1 MTSEISTAN
10 VKQNARPA
18 VLQRVIWG
26 LLLTGILLAGAYFR
40 FVGLNWDGDF
50 HLHPDERFMTM
61 VASSLHS
68 VSSVSEYFSTATST
82 LNPNNTGYG
91 FYVYGD
97 FPLILTRIVGELF
110 DQTGYSEI
118 HLVGRA
124 LSGLFDLGTVLLV
137 YLIAMRLFR
146 KTRLALLST
155 AFAAFA
161 VLPIQL
167 SHYFTVDTFTNFFIF
182 LGIYFAVRVSTADVP
197 PVEAPAAAAAT
208 VELED
213 TGASGS
219 EAAEEAVTLEDE
231 PFDADPD
238 LGAILN
244 GTFRTWKSLLPYG
257 LFGVALGFAMAS
269 KVSAA
274 PLAITIVIAALLYWL
289 RLPQEQRLR
298 YAFTLARNLI
308 LAAVIAFIVFRIF
321 QPYAFTGPGLL
332 GIKPNPQWIDSLKTL
347 SEQSA
352 GDVDFPPALQWARR
366 PLTFSWRNMVEF
378 GMGLPLGLL
387 AWTGF
392 LYMGWRMIKGEWRK
406 HLLLWSWTLAY
417 FVWQSVA
424 FSRSMRYQLPVY
436 PALAIIAAWAVFAF
450 LDRRARLRQDGP
462 LENDR
467 APIHW
472 RRPLAFGVGAAVLI
486 STFLYAFAFSRIYT
500 RPVTRI
506 AASSWIFQNVPAAI
520 NLHIDQGAEGDYNQ
534 PLPYWSQAE
543 VTAQQ
548 PLVMAFTAERDGP
561 ILEVDLEHVVNP
573 MGDGQPKTLAVAVSA
588 DRAGQQL
595 LSVGSLTDAFTPSN
609 DPRGQSVSV
618 PLMQPLSVQKG
629 RQYFLILQPAGPA
642 DVLNLA
648 GPTYL
653 GYAGPSYPIRQA
665 LEQPVKALRP
675 GQPYNF
681 QFVPDK
687 TGQLSEVYLP
697 HVVDWEGYTEPKTLQ
712 LNLNGNNVDASA
724 VVSSAFPADGGDGQ
738 GYTFRFDQPVSLQS
752 GEVYTLTLN
761 LTDGPGVLGV
771 YGSTQALES
780 SWDDPLPYNVNGAS
794 VFDYYT
800 GLYRTDLNFEMY
812 WDDDAAKRERMID
825 NLDQADYLFISSSRQ
840 WGSTTRVPERYPLT
854 AEYYRDLIGC
864 PADQTVEW
872 CYNVAQPGMFQ
883 GKLGFELVKVFQS
896 EPTLG
901 PLTFN
906 TQFAEEAFTV
916 YDHPKVFIFQKT
928 DAYSPDQVRS
938 QLDRVDLSQ
947 VVHLTPKNVPM
958 QVGGTTLR
966 QRIDQLLAGLKG
978 KNSPAEIN
986 KLMLPQDRLAQQRA
1000 GGTWSQLFSYTD
1012 LQNRFPGLAAA
1023 LWYLVVLLLGWA
1035 VFPFVRMALHGLPDR
1050 GYPLSRLVG
1059 VILLAWLVW
1068 IGGSLGVPFTQ
1079 VNITLAAV
1087 LLLAVNVGLFFI
1099 QKDGILQDLHERK
1112 RYILVV
1118 EGLALTF
1125 FLVFLFIRLG
1135 NPDLWHPY
1143 KGGEKPMDFSYLNAV
1158 IKSTTFPPY
1167 DPWFAGGYLNYYY
1180 YGFVLVG
1187 VLTKWLAVVP
1197 SIAYNIFLPMLFS
1210 FVALGAFSFGWNL
1223 LARSGSAKQTE
1234 EEDLSELPEPQ
1245 EEDPSD
1251 LPEPEITN
1259 SHIFGLELWPLL
1271 AGLASSI
1278 GLLILGNLGT
1288 VRMIWKG
1295 WQQLAAPIP
1304 IEQGNFFQHIGWAL
1318 QGFIQFVGGAQLPYD
1333 VGRWYWDPSRAIPGS
1348 PITEFP
1354 FFTFLYADPHAH
1366 LIALSITILALV
1378 FALSIIRGKW
1388 RWGSGPG
1395 QRGWMFFGASL
1406 LLGGMAVGTLRA
1418 TNTWDL
1424 PAYLALSGMAL
1435 IYTAGRYAQLPAWL
1449 SRLNWPD
1456 WIKRAA
1462 IGAAAAG
1469 LLAVLAFLLYKPF
1482 GDWYLQGY
1490 SAIGRWTG
1498 DRTPV
1503 ESYLVHWGL
1512 FLFVIV
1518 SWLFWETIDWMDST
1532 PLSSLQRLRPYRDL
1546 IIGLLALLVLAV
1558 IGLSLMRV
1566 AIAWIALPVAAWA
1579 AALLLRPNQPDAKR
1593 AVLFMVGSGM
1603 TLTLAVELI
1612 VLVGDI
1618 ERMNTVF
1625 KFYLQAWTLLSLSAA
1640 AGLMWLFPAVIKRWR
1655 AGWSA
1660 AWQLGLALL
1669 VFGAALYPLL
1679 GGRAKIIDRMA
1690 VDAPHTLDGMTY
1702 MEYSTY
1708 SVNDWN
1714 MDLSQ
1719 DYRAIRWMQQ
1729 NVQGSPVIV
1738 EANTTEY
1745 GWGTRFTIYTGLPGV
1760 VGWNWHQ
1767 RQQRGIVDDAE
1778 VWNRVAA
1785 VGDFYNT
1792 FDPQQAEIFLQTYD
1806 VKYIIVGQLER
1817 AMYDPNGIA
1826 KFEQLNGNLWQEVY
1840 RDGDTVIY
1848 QVNGVG

>member
-1 MTSEISTAN
+1 MD
-10 VKQNARPA
+10 
-18 VLQRVIWG
+18 
-26 LLLTGILLAGAYFR
+26 AGA
-40 FVGLNWDGDF
+40 
-50 HLHPDERFMTM
+50 E
-61 VASSLHS
+61 
-68 VSSVSEYFSTATST
+68 
-82 LNPNNTGYG
+82 
-91 FYVYGD
+91 
-97 FPLILTRIVGELF
+97 PL
-110 DQTGYSEI
+110 
-118 HLVGRA
+118 
-124 LSGLFDLGTVLLV
+124 
-137 YLIAMRLFR
+137 
-146 KTRLALLST
+146 
-155 AFAAFA
+155 
-161 VLPIQL
+161 
-167 SHYFTVDTFTNFFIF
+167 
-182 LGIYFAVRVSTADVP
+182 
-197 PVEAPAAAAAT
+197 EA
-208 VELED
+208 
-213 TGASGS
+213 
-219 EAAEEAVTLEDE
+219 EAAEETAGADE
-231 PFDADPD
+231 PSFDEDPD
-238 LGAILN
+238 LRAIIN
-244 GTFRTWKSLLPYG
+244 GTFRSWKSLIPYA
-257 LFGVALGFAMAS
+257 LFGAALGLAMAS

-274 PLAITIVIAALLYWL
+274 PLAVMIAIAALLYWL
-289 RLPQEQRLR
+289 RLPREQRLQ

-308 LAAVIAFIVFRIF
+308 LAAIIAFITFRIF
-321 QPYAFTGPGLL
+321 QPYAFKGPGFF
-332 GIKPNPQWIDSLKTL
+332 GILPNAQWVDSLKTL

-378 GMGLPLGLL
+378 GLGLPLGLL

-392 LYMGWRMIKGEWRK
+392 LYMGWRILKGEWHK

-417 FVWQSVA
+417 FVWQSAA

-436 PALAIIAAWAVFAF
+436 PTLAIIAAWAVFS
-450 LDRRARLRQDGP
+450 LPERRKWAQSDQ
-462 LENDR
+462 LEDER
-467 APIHW
+467 APSRW
-472 RRPLAFGVGAAVLI
+472 RRPLAFGIGAAVLL

-520 NLHIDQGAEGDYNQ
+520 NLHIDQGAEGAYNQ
-534 PLPYWSQAE
+534 PLPYWAQAE
-543 VTAQQ
+543 VTVQQ
-548 PLVMAFTAERDGP
+548 PLAMAFNAERDGT

-573 MGDGQPKTLAVAVSA
+573 LGDGQPKTLAVAISA
-588 DRAGQQL
+588 DRDGRQVLAA
-595 LSVGSLTDAFTPSN
+595 GSLTDAFAPSN
-609 DPRGQSVSV
+609 DPRGPNVAV
-618 PLMQPLSVQKG
+618 PLMQPLNVQKG
-629 RQYFLILQPAGPA
+629 QQYFLVIQPAGPA
-642 DVLNLA
+642 DALDLA
-648 GPTYL
+648 GPTYVD
-653 GYAGPSYPIRQA
+653 YAHADYPLRQA
-665 LEQPVKALRP
+665 LEQPVKALRV
-675 GQPYNF
+675 GQPYSF

-687 TGQLSEVYLP
+687 SGRLSEIYLP
-697 HVVDWEGYTEPKTLQ
+697 HVVNWEGTTDLKTLR
-712 LNLNGNNVDASA
+712 LDLTGPNATASA
-724 VVSSAFPADGGDGQ
+724 EVSSDFAAEGGDGQ
-738 GYTFRFDQPVSLQS
+738 GYTFRFDQPVNLQS
-752 GEVYTLTLN
+752 GEVYN
-761 LTDGPGVLGV
+761 LMLSLVDGAGTLGV

-780 SWDDPLPYNVNGAS
+780 TWDDPLPYNVTGAS

-825 NLDQADYLFISSSRQ
+825 NLDQANYLFISSSRQ

-854 AEYYRDLIGC
+854 VEYYRDLIGC
-864 PADQTVEW
+864 PADKPVEW
-872 CYNVAQPGMFQ
+872 CYNVAQPGMYQ
-883 GKLGFELVKVFQS
+883 GTLGFQLVKVFQS
-896 EPTLG
+896 EPNLG

-928 DAYSPDQVRS
+928 DAYNSDQVRA
-938 QLDRVDLSQ
+938 QLEKVDLSK

-958 QVGGTTLR
+958 RVGGMTLHE
-966 QRIDQLLAGLKG
+966 RIDHLLAGMKG
-978 KNSPAEIN
+978 ENSPAHEY

-1000 GGTWSQLFSYTD
+1000 GGTWSQLFSYTA

-1023 LWYLVVLLLGWA
+1023 LWYIVVLLLGWT
-1035 VFPFVRMALHGLPDR
+1035 VFPFVRMALRGLPDR
-1050 GYPLSRLVG
+1050 GYLVSRLVG

-1079 VNITLAAV
+1079 LNITLAAF

-1099 QKDGILQDLHERK
+1099 QKDGILQDLRERK
-1112 RYILVV
+1112 RYILVI

-1223 LARSGSAKQTE
+1223 LARNGPPQQPLQ
-1234 EEDLSELPEPQ
+1234 EDEAGEAIELEV
-1245 EEDPSD
+1245 
-1251 LPEPEITN
+1251 TN
-1259 SHIFGLELWPLL
+1259 GHILGLERWPLL
-1271 AGLASSI
+1271 AGLASSV
-1278 GLLILGNLGT
+1278 GLLVLGNLGT

-1295 WQQLAAPIP
+1295 WQQIAAPIP

-1318 QGFIQFVGGAQLPYD
+1318 QGFVQFLGGAQLPYD
-1333 VGRWYWDPSRAIPGS
+1333 IGRWYWDPSRAIPGS

-1378 FALSIIRGKW
+1378 FALSVIRGKW
-1388 RWGSGPG
+1388 HWGSGPG

-1406 LLGGMAVGTLRA
+1406 LLGGLAVGALRA

-1424 PAYLALSGMAL
+1424 PAYLALSGTAL

-1449 SRLNWPD
+1449 SRWKLPE

-1469 LLAVLAFLLYKPF
+1469 LLTVLAFLLYKPF

-1490 SAIGRWTG
+1490 SSIELWTG
-1498 DRTPV
+1498 DHTPL

-1532 PLSSLQRLRPYRDL
+1532 PLSALRRLRPYRDL
-1546 IIGLLALLVLAV
+1546 IISLLVALLLAVV
-1558 IGLSLMRV
+1558 GLTLKGV

-1579 AALLLRPNQPDAKR
+1579 AALILRPGQPDAKR

-1640 AGLMWLFPAVIKRWR
+1640 AGLMWLFPAVTKRWR
-1655 AGWSA
+1655 AGWST
-1660 AWQLGLALL
+1660 AWQFGLVML
-1669 VFGAALYPLL
+1669 VFGAALYPLI
-1679 GGRAKIIDRMA
+1679 GGRAKIVDRMA
-1690 VDAPHTLDGMTY
+1690 PDAPHTLDGMTY

-1708 SVNDWN
+1708 SVNDYN

-1778 VWNRVAA
+1778 VWNRVNGVA
-1785 VGDFYNT
+1785 DFYNT
-1792 FDPQQAEIFLQTYD
+1792 FDPQQAETFLQTYD
-1806 VKYIIVGQLER
+1806 VKYIVVGQLER
-1817 AMYDPNGIA
+1817 AMYDPAGIA
-1826 KFEQLNGNLWQEVY
+1826 KFERLNGNLWHEVY
-1840 RDGDTVIY
+1840 REGDTVIY
-1848 QVNGVG
+1848 QVGG